1 MFDRHYQNQTDI
13 LITKMRPDPRRPK
26 RCKGVI
32 NAALEV
38 VHVFPNMCGKTRWR
52 SLRGASR
59 DGWQLTVGP
68 SFSADDRM
76 PAQHR
81 HSTRRKTDCE
91 PNHEGAGV
99 GASEIG
105 GCPEPARPSAQVL
118 RPC

>member
-38 VHVFPNMCGKTRWR
+38 VHVFPDMRWETRWR

-59 DGWQLTVGP
+59 DGWQLTVG
-68 SFSADDRM
+68 
-76 PAQHR
+76 
-81 HSTRRKTDCE
+81 T
-91 PNHEGAGV
+91 
-99 GASEIG
+99 
-105 GCPEPARPSAQVL
+105 VL
-118 RPC
+118 RSRRPQARATTALDPTQDRLRA